1 MDKIVDFF
9 IHEKRTHS
17 ESLIKYRT
25 RFINIIGCLIIVV
38 TFTMS
43 FVRFFREDYFVGF
56 VDLLLSLVILYM
68 IYLLKIKP
76 YYLTRIIQVFVSLIF
91 VFTFIIITS
100 VDYDAKLALPF
111 MFLSAAVF
119 LQGKRAGFFWF
130 IVIFLEFV
138 VLYYSPILGS
148 KFSNITII
156 MMMAF
161 LVCHYIVLLLYENQ
175 QRESSEKLEKVNRDL
190 DQTVQARTK
199 ELYDQKEAFETLYNK
214 ASDGVLLIQD
224 GQFIDCNESVVKML
238 KYSSKEEFLNTHP
251 SELSPKLQPDGNSS
265 LTKADEMIRLCL
277 QNSAH
282 SFEWV
287 HQKSDGQQF
296 WCEVVLT
303 KLKLQE
309 KETIHVVWRDISKRK
324 ALEEDISRQAKTL
337 EEFNATLEEKVKHQV
352 RTIQE
357 SLENFKILIDSTI
370 EAIFVYDYDKGIIDC
385 NKMGLKLFQYDRDE
399 ILGKDIFEFIYKDDI
414 ELVKENFKLDHASPY
429 EVRALNAKGL
439 VIPIL
444 ISGAN
449 MQYNGE
455 LVRVITIFDLSE
467 LKQKDKLLQQQSRHA
482 TMGEMI
488 GMIAHQ
494 WRQPLAAIS
503 GSVGVLNID
512 LMMDQYDKDAFQ
524 AHVDKIGEHTQFLS
538 STIDDFRN
546 FFKEHK
552 QKSDTTLNEITQSA
566 LKIIE
571 PTLLS
576 QKIEIVKRYNS
587 CALLHTHANELR
599 QVVLNLLKNAQDA
612 MLESSVENPKIEIL
626 TYDEDNHSILEI
638 SDNGGGIPED
648 VIENIFEP
656 YFTTREK
663 KDGTGLGLYM
673 SKTIV
678 SEHCQGSIT
687 VSNDDQGARFKI
699 KLEKT

>member
-25 RFINIIGCLIIVV
+25 RFINIIGCMIIVV
-38 TFTMS
+38 AFTMS
-43 FVRFFREDYFVGF
+43 FVRFFREDYFVGSI
-56 VDLLLSLVILYM
+56 DLLLSLVIFYM

-76 YYLTRIIQVFVSLIF
+76 HYLTKIIQVFVSLIF

-130 IVIFLEFV
+130 IAIFLEFV
-138 VLYYSPILGS
+138 LLYFSSTLGS
-148 KFSNITII
+148 KFSNITIV

-161 LVCHYIVLLLYENQ
+161 LVCHYVVLLLYENQ
-175 QRESSEKLEKVNRDL
+175 QRESSEKLERVNRDL
-190 DQTVQARTK
+190 DQTIQARTK
-199 ELYDQKEAFETLYNK
+199 ELYDQKEAFKTLYNK

-238 KYSSKEEFLNTHP
+238 KYKSKEEFLNTHP
-251 SELSPKLQPDGNSS
+251 SILSPQLQPDGKSS
-265 LTKADEMIRLCL
+265 VVKADEMMSLCMK
-277 QNSAH
+277 NSTH
-282 SFEWV
+282 SFEWI
-287 HQKSDGQQF
+287 HQKSDGRQF

-303 KLKLQE
+303 KIKLQE

-324 ALEEDISRQAKTL
+324 ALEEDISRQATTL
-337 EEFNATLEEKVKHQV
+337 EEFNATLEEKVKLQV
-352 RTIQE
+352 AKIQE

-370 EAIFVYDYDKGIIDC
+370 EAIFVYDYDKGVIDC
-385 NKMGLKLFQYDRDE
+385 NKMGLKLFEYECSE
-399 ILGKDIFEFIYKDDI
+399 ILGKDIFEFIHKDDI
-414 ELVKENFKLDHASPY
+414 AVVKKNFKLNHALPY
-429 EVRALNAKGL
+429 EVRAINSKGL

-512 LMMDQYDKDAFQ
+512 IMMDQYDKDVFQ

-552 QKSDTTLNEITQSA
+552 QKTDTTLNEITKSA

-571 PTLLS
+571 PTLQS
-576 QKIEIVKRYNS
+576 QKIEIIKKYNS
-587 CALLHTHANELR
+587 SCLLYTHANELK

-612 MLESSVENPKIEIL
+612 LLENRVKNPKIEIL
-626 TYDEDNHSILEI
+626 TYDEENHCLLEI

-673 SKTIV
+673 SKIIV
-678 SEHCQGSIT
+678 SEHCQGSIS
-687 VSNDDQGARFKI
+687 VLNNKQGARFKI
-699 KLEKT
+699 KLERT